1 MENLINH
8 ISQQSI
14 QNFFRNKSDKFTP
27 AKQDYSHY
35 IKEDSSSYFSEIT
48 KLGSI
53 EFETTE
59 ELIIISGKCEN
70 ELTERSSKLKQ
81 YNIAKTILKEE
92 RKDAA
97 IFIFYDENGN
107 FRFSLVTAQ
116 YKGIKREYTTY
127 KRYTYFV
134 RPENPNK
141 TFRIQIGKA
150 DFSSIENIL
159 KAFSIDAVT
168 DYFYKE
174 FKPNF
179 DKLTD
184 RVLGNAPKQVKQ
196 DFVLLFIIR
205 TIFIGFVQ
213 KKGWLNK
220 DEEFIQ
226 NYWKEYKQNYSGQ
239 NLFYD
244 EWLKPLFF
252 HALNSPPGKKIINRS
267 TPFSKE
273 TETALQMAPYL
284 NGELFKEKKGYD
296 DLELSLPDT
305 AIEEFLEFLFSY
317 NFTIEEN
324 TLYDQE
330 LELNPEFLGIIFER
344 LVNKE
349 DGAVYTPRTEVDFMC
364 RISLVKWLEKNS
376 NVNKKKI
383 YHLLFDQQ
391 NSSFPNL
398 ILDSNEKEEIAKL
411 LQSVTVCDPAAGS
424 GAFPV
429 GMMQVLF
436 ETLSIL
442 SPNTQTEFERKKE
455 IINRSLY
462 GVEVKQWAVW
472 INQLRLW
479 LSLFIDMPDEFK
491 NSLEP
496 LLPNLEFKI
505 RRGDSLVQRIGDK
518 PFPID
523 SHANISSQIKKQIT
537 ELKREKTNFF
547 YGKSRLKAEDIKKK
561 ESSIFRAI
569 IDEQITE
576 RENSLRL
583 FGQSN
588 EGDVN
593 IFGEVDQKEELRLQM
608 SEKKKE
614 QLKKE
619 IEELKAERESFKE
632 EHPLVWNIEFAEIF
646 FEKKGFDIIIGNPP
660 YVRQE
665 DITDPENKL
674 PPKNYKE
681 ALRQSIYEE
690 FPDYFYAKK
699 DKSKLAKKIDGK
711 SDLYTFFYLKS
722 LKLLNRKGIHTFI
735 CSNSWLDVGFG
746 KWLQEFILNNT
757 RMQLIIDNHAKRSF
771 ASADVNTIISVFDA
785 PQKNVD
791 ENYKTKF
798 VAFKKPFEDVIN
810 TENLLLIDYAETIIK
825 DEDFR
830 VFPITYKELKEAG
843 TVYENENDKKL
854 GIGKYEGDKWG
865 GKYLRAPDIYWTIM
879 EKGKDKFVRLGDIA
893 EVRFGIKTGANDFFY
908 VEDLTDKI
916 TELEFN
922 RIANLKNTKTIDE
935 IKEKNLR
942 VVKPSKYKSGDKDY
956 KLFLIE
962 DEFLKPVIKSPREL
976 KTIIVNEKDLKYKVL
991 MCSKTKDELK
1001 GKYVLDYIIWGENE
1015 KIEIKQGK
1023 DKGKKIVGFNNI
1035 STIKVRKIWWNLGNR
1050 KISEF
1055 VVPSKVGERF
1065 GIWVNERFLTDKILY
1080 DCYYFDIKTK
1090 ISIRISLNSTITRFF
1105 VEMFSR
1111 QLTGAQ
1117 AISDIDVIIYKKTLI
1132 INPKLIVT
1140 ADSFS
1145 NKFVY
1150 SIFTELGFDAQIP
1163 VRKQEPNPLPDRKE
1177 LDDIIFDA
1185 IGLTEEERKEVYWA
1199 TAELVQNRL
1208 KKAKSV

>member
-1 MENLINH
+1 MYMENLINH
-8 ISQQSI
+8 ISQQNI

-35 IKEDSSSYFSEIT
+35 IKEDSSNYFSEIT

-491 NSLEP
+491 NSFEP

-547 YGKSRLKAEDIKKK
+547 YGRSRLKAEDIKKK

-569 IDEQITE
+569 IDEQIAE
-576 RENSLRL
+576 RENSLRS

-588 EGDVN
+588 EGDIN

-646 FEKKGFDIIIGNPP
+646 FEKNGFDIIIGNPP
-660 YVRQE
+660 YVQKE
-665 DITDPENKL
+665 DIADPEHKIK
-674 PPKNYKE
+674 PTEYKE
-681 ALRQSIYEE
+681 ALRQSIYDE
-690 FPDYFYAKK
+690 FPDYFYTAKTK
-699 DKSKLAKKIDGK
+699 NKLAHKIDGK

-798 VAFKKPFEDVIN
+798 VAFKKPFEEVIN

-854 GIGKYEGDKWG
+854 RIGKYEGDKWG
-865 GKYLRAPDIYWTIM
+865 GKYLRAPDIYFTILEYTKDSAISINELVTEINEGKATGSNNFFFIKKEIAKKANI
-879 EKGKDKFVRLGDIA
+879 EKKYLLNGLMKTRGKALEIIYEEDLERYFLSIPQDRSAWESTNLGKYITQNEEEILSKSKTLRSKTNWWYIPEKKHAELLSPCGIGDKFFCLLNNSKAVASNSFVEFRFNEDIKDNKLIIHRNINSVWGWLQLELLG
-893 EVRFGIKTGANDFFY
+893 RHSLGGGLLKTDPIEY
-908 VEDLTDKI
+908 RKLKI
-916 TELEFN
+916 IPFN
-922 RIANLKNTKTIDE
+922 RSINKLLKRE
-935 IKEKNLR
+935 IKS
-942 VVKPSKYKSGDKDY
+942 V
-956 KLFLIE
+956 
-962 DEFLKPVIKSPREL
+962 
-976 KTIIVNEKDLKYKVL
+976 
-991 MCSKTKDELK
+991 
-1001 GKYVLDYIIWGENE
+1001 
-1015 KIEIKQGK
+1015 
-1023 DKGKKIVGFNNI
+1023 
-1035 STIKVRKIWWNLGNR
+1035 
-1050 KISEF
+1050 
-1055 VVPSKVGERF
+1055 
-1065 GIWVNERFLTDKILY
+1065 
-1080 DCYYFDIKTK
+1080 
-1090 ISIRISLNSTITRFF
+1090 
-1105 VEMFSR
+1105 
-1111 QLTGAQ
+1111 
-1117 AISDIDVIIYKKTLI
+1117 
-1132 INPKLIVT
+1132 
-1140 ADSFS
+1140 
-1145 NKFVY
+1145 
-1150 SIFTELGFDAQIP
+1150 FTELGFDAQIP